1 MNISFKGTTNHY
13 SEFGQGEIQG
23 QEGFYHTLTC
33 TLNNEGKRK
42 DLYEFGPILQE
53 FPHSKIKSENNVLQ
67 IQVFNKLGPEDSVN
81 IQESLEKFF
90 AEKYNPQGDLILIN
104 GKPLAVG
111 KNKLYIVEK
120 IQNLAKTI
128 SEKRNAEF
136 VNSKNGFDNPVKV
149 KNIKFNADVIYKSAK
164 NLIKRYAKY

>member
-13 SEFGQGEIQG
+13 SEFGLDEAQG
-23 QEGFYHTLTC
+23 QEGFYHTLRC
-33 TLNNEGKRK
+33 NLDNVGKSK

-53 FPHSKIKSENNVLQ
+53 FPPQKIKLENNVLQ
-67 IQVFNKLGPEDSVN
+67 IQVFNKLRQEDSVN

-90 AEKYNPQGDLILIN
+90 AEKYNPQGDLLLIN

-136 VNSKNGFDNPVKV
+136 VNSKNGFDNPVTV

-164 NLIKRYAKY
+164 NLIKKYAKY